1 MIYIIHFFIVLSLY
15 IIFGRNKQTQ
25 KMFVYSSFVYVIFVF
40 GQRWMTGT
48 DFPGYLRYYMTDYV
62 RGEWGYFGLQTLFSE
77 GDLYFGLLIS
87 LILLLTQFNFYRF
100 FLKFDNYALMIF
112 IFLLSEIFFAQ
123 MSQIRQYVAISF
135 FINSYYNSYN
145 KNYFK
150 SMLNIILAYS
160 FHTAAIFFVPLLFIK
175 LPLNRKNILPLLTG
189 AGILPF
195 IDIRFIFN
203 LPFLNRYSHYVGGR
217 FDVPLGSSHYIKYY
231 AILLFLL
238 FFMYHLKTL
247 NKDRIHNMIFNG
259 SLFYILI
266 YGLSFQFAPLYRIA
280 TFFQVFEIVLL
291 VSFASKLKILPD
303 IFTKRVVSFLFIGIF
318 AFSALADS
326 YNVASYQFRPL
337 RFHEEKTRE
346 EMLTDIEI
354 FYDE

>member
-1 MIYIIHFFIVLSLY
+1 MIYIIHFFIVSSLY

-25 KMFVYSSFVYVIFVF
+25 KWFVYSSFVYVIFVF

-62 RGEWGYFGLQTLFSE
+62 RGEWGYFGLQTLLAES
-77 GDLYFGLLIS
+77 GLYFGLLIFV
-87 LILLLTQFNFYRF
+87 ILLLTQVNFYRF
-100 FLKFDNYALMIF
+100 FLKLENYSLMIF
-112 IFLLSEIFFAQ
+112 IFLISEIFFAQ

-145 KNYFK
+145 KEYFK
-150 SMLNIILAYS
+150 SILNIILAYS

-175 LPLNRKNILPLLTG
+175 LPLNRKNILALLKG
-189 AGILPF
+189 SVILPF
-195 IDIRFIFN
+195 LDIHFLFK
-203 LPFLNRYSHYVGGR
+203 LPLFSRYSHYVDGR

-238 FFMYHLKTL
+238 FFMHYLKTL
-247 NKDRIHNMIFNG
+247 DKNRIYNMILNG
-259 SLFYILI
+259 SFLYILI

-291 VSFASKLKILPD
+291 VSFASKLKVLPA
-303 IFTKRVVSFLFIGIF
+303 IFTKRVISFLFIGIF

-337 RFHEEKTRE
+337 KFHEDKTRE
-346 EMLTDIEI
+346 EMLTDIEV